1 MSTRPDTVDGGLL
14 AIHVTTL
21 CVLTDS
27 GRILHVNDPD
37 RSVGPR
43 LYLPGSELGNVVR
56 VRHDVG
62 EETARAINALVAEE
76 PPLGDPDSTPLHL
89 DDYVELL
96 ASEAP
101 VERCDLGLNWTF
113 PDRLDYKHP
122 VVLVDSESPAGDRL
136 LARLTEQGMPKALTE
151 LGFVDIGEFWAPW
164 CIALHGDEIASIAFT
179 ARIGPTGAEVG
190 VATIPELR
198 GRGFAAAA
206 TAGWASHPSLQ
217 RRALFYG
224 TERTNVSSQ
233 RVTDR
238 LGLRFIGTS
247 LALT

>member
-1 MSTRPDTVDGGLL
+1 MSTRPDAVDGDLL

-21 CVLTDS
+21 FVLTDS
-27 GRILHVNDPD
+27 GRIQQVNDPN

-43 LYLPGSELGNVVR
+43 LYLAGSKSGNVVR

-62 EETARAINALVAEE
+62 EGTERAISALVAEE

-113 PDRLDYKHP
+113 PDRPDYKHP
-122 VVLVDSESPAGDRL
+122 AVLVDSESLEGDRL
-136 LARLTEQGMPKALTE
+136 LARLTEQGMPKALAE
-151 LGFVDIGEFWAPW
+151 LGFVDIGEFWPPW
-164 CIALHGDEIASIAFT
+164 CIALHDDEIPSIAIT

-190 VATIPELR
+190 VNTVPALR

-206 TAGWASHPSLQ
+206 TAGWASHPSL
-217 RRALFYG
+217 RGRALFYG
-224 TERTNVSSQ
+224 TERTNFSSQ